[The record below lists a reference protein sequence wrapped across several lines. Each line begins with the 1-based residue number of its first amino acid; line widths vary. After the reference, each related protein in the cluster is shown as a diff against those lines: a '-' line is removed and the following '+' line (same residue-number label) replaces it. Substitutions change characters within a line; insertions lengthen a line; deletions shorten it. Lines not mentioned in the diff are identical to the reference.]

1 MTKHT
6 KWKSVAS
13 LHGKFARDA
22 ERERIEA
29 VEIDKPLE
37 TVMHARA
44 RQMGRKPSESLL
56 SPMLCDQ
63 AGQAIRIGAKDM
75 DEARKMWDT
84 FCTFDAV
91 HERFCRRVLN
101 VSRHPPVSKMEFMP
115 ERMET
120 RADDRPDLRT
130 EDEKIR
136 DARNA
141 MSEWDSNLSK
151 LQRWQEQIIRSVSR
165 QCETLHVNGNL
176 TNAGISF
183 VSAMRQLLEVV
194 R

>member
-1 MTKHT
+1 MTKHI

-13 LHGKFARDA
+13 LHGKFEREA
-22 ERERIEA
+22 ERERMEA
-29 VEIDKPLE
+29 VEIDRPLD

-44 RQMGRKPSESLL
+44 RQMGYKPSDALL
-56 SPMLCDQ
+56 SPMLCEQ
-63 AGQAIRIGAKDM
+63 AGQAIRIGAKTA
-75 DEARKMWDT
+75 DEARNMWDT
-84 FCTFDAV
+84 FCAFDGV
-91 HERFCRRVLN
+91 HERYCRCVLN
-101 VSRHPPVSKMEFMP
+101 TSRHPPVSKMEFMP

-141 MSEWDSNLSK
+141 MSEWDDNLSK
-151 LQRWQEQIIRSVSR
+151 LQRWDEKIIRSVSR
-165 QCETLHVNGNL
+165 QCETLHVNGDL

-183 VSAMRQLLEVV
+183 INAMRQLVEVL